1 MLKKITAF
9 LFLIVFLFAAKVS
22 EYNDK
27 YFEITKNLEIFTN
40 IYKELNKYYVDEIDP
55 SQLMRTGIDAMVNS
69 LDPYTVYYS
78 ENEIERYRYL
88 TEGKYDGIG
97 AQVDIIDGLITI
109 TQPYKGYAAD
119 EAGLKAG
126 DQIIK
131 VQGNSV
137 VGLSSEEVN
146 LLMKGVSGTGLELT
160 VKRPGMDA
168 PLTVTIER
176 EEVDVPN
183 VPHYEMV
190 EEGVAYVNLS
200 TFTNNA
206 ANNVKKAIEQL
217 KKENDNIN
225 ALILDLRH
233 NGGGLLGEAVELS
246 NLFIPQGQL
255 VVSTRSK
262 VKEWDETYKTRKPVV
277 YEDLPLVVLVDN
289 RSASASEIVS
299 GVIQDYD
306 RGVIM
311 GQKTYG
317 KGLVQNIKKVGYNS
331 QVKLTT
337 SKYYIPSGR
346 CIQSVA
352 YENGE
357 PVDIPD
363 SLRAV
368 FNTQNGRKVLDG
380 GGVHPDIMLKSPEEA
395 EIVTA
400 LTKNHVIFKF
410 VTEYIRNLED
420 IEDTREYSFGD
431 FDAFV
436 SYLENNDLQFEY
448 QAEKELNE
456 LEKVARNTEYY
467 DDIMDDIEEARMEI
481 KKDKKEAITAHK
493 DILTALIAEEIVSRF
508 EYQQGRLIKRL
519 QFDSEIREAI
529 EVLNDE
535 KRYKEILQA
544 KK

>member
-97 AQVDIIDGLITI
+97 AEVEMIDSLITI

-126 DQIIK
+126 DQIIA

-137 VGLSSEEVN
+137 VGLSSQEVN

-168 PLTVTIER
+168 PLKVTLER

-183 VPHYEMV
+183 VPHFEMV

-217 KKENDNIN
+217 KKENKNIN

-233 NGGGLLGEAVELS
+233 NGGGLLSEAVELS

-262 VKEWDETYKTRKPVV
+262 VKEWDETYKTRKPVA

-368 FNTQNGRKVLDG
+368 FHTQNGRKVLDG
-380 GGVHPDIMLKSPEEA
+380 GGVHPDIMLESPEES
-395 EIVTA
+395 EIVSA
-400 LTKNHVIFKF
+400 LKKNHVIFKF
-410 VTEYIRNLED
+410 VTEYVRSLED
-420 IEDTREYSFGD
+420 IEDTREYSFED
-431 FDAFV
+431 FNAFI
-436 SYLENNDLQFEY
+436 SYLENNDPKFEY
-448 QAEKELNE
+448 QAEKELND
-456 LEKVARNTEYY
+456 LETVARNTEYY

-481 KKDKKEAITAHK
+481 KKDKKEAISAHK

-519 QFDSEIREAI
+519 QFDTEIREAI

-535 KRYKEILQA
+535 KRYKEILEA

>member
-9 LFLIVFLFAAKVS
+9 LFLVVFLFAAKVS

-97 AQVDIIDGLITI
+97 AQVDLIDGLITI

-126 DQIIK
+126 DQIIA
-131 VQGNSV
+131 VQGKSV
-137 VGLSSEEVN
+137 VGLSSQEVN

-368 FNTQNGRKVLDG
+368 FHTQNGRKVLDG
-380 GGVHPDIMLKSPEEA
+380 GGVHPDIMLKSHEEA

-410 VTEYIRNLED
+410 VTEYIRSLED

-481 KKDKKEAITAHK
+481 KKDKKEAINAHK

-519 QFDSEIREAI
+519 QFDTEIREAI